1 MHFQYR
7 FSSMGKRVEVI
18 NVMSS
23 IARDFIG
30 LHFSVSFLPK
40 EQLEVI
46 NLESSLNFRFTDR
59 IL

>member
-1 MHFQYR
+1 
-7 FSSMGKRVEVI
+7 MGKRVEVI
-18 NVMSS
+18 NVMSN

-30 LHFSVSFLPK
+30 LHFSVSFQPK